1 MGIDAETQRE
11 TSLLTRQIETFYQ
24 VNQFISSIYNENELL
39 GLIMQESETA
49 VGAERSCIALYDPSD
64 ERLHITFATGE
75 ESEVVLG
82 VSLAMGQ
89 GIIGEV
95 AVTNT
100 PILVHDVRQDPR
112 HESSVDQET
121 GFITRSILATPI
133 RRREDLLGVLEVIN
147 KSDGTS
153 FTEDDSRLLEVVA
166 NQAAIALGN
175 IRLVEQM
182 LQSEQLSVIGRMAA
196 AIIHD
201 LKKPMAVI
209 RGFAELLANP
219 DVDADKRR
227 MFVNLILEDVD
238 RFLGMTQEL
247 LDYSRGQINLEFRE
261 VQLGEWVESVGSFFV
276 EDFAAAKVE
285 LVYDLQHRG
294 PVRMDPDRMR
304 RVLVNIAGNAGDA
317 MVGGGTLTIAT
328 RQSEQWWELE
338 VADTG
343 TGIPQDLRSRI
354 FEPFVTSGKEEGTGL
369 GLSIVREIVLGH
381 GGTIELDSRIAGEVD
396 GQTPGTTFRLRFP
409 MDPSAAPA

>member
-1 MGIDAETQRE
+1 MSIDAEGQRG
-11 TSLLTRQIETFYQ
+11 TSLLARQIATLYQ
-24 VNQFISSIYNENELL
+24 VNRFISSIYNEDELL

-64 ERLHITFATGE
+64 ERLHITFATGD
-75 ESEVVLG
+75 ESDGVRG

-95 AVTNT
+95 AATNA
-100 PILVHDVRQDPR
+100 PILVHDVQQDSR
-112 HESSVDQET
+112 HESSVDQDT
-121 GFITRSILATPI
+121 GFVTRSILATPI
-133 RRREDLLGVLEVIN
+133 RRREELLGVLEVIN
-147 KSDGTS
+147 KRDGTS

-166 NQAAIALGN
+166 NQAAIAIGN

-196 AIIHD
+196 SIIHD

-219 DVDADKRR
+219 DVDADKRQ
-227 MFVNLILEDVD
+227 MFVDMILEDVD

-261 VQLGEWVESVGSFFV
+261 IQLGEWVESVGLFLK
-276 EDFAAAKVE
+276 EDFASAQVE
-285 LVYDLQHRG
+285 MVYDLQHSG

-304 RVLVNIAGNAGDA
+304 RVLVNIAGNAKDA
-317 MVGGGTLTIAT
+317 MAGGGRLTIAT
-328 RQSEQWWELE
+328 RKSEQWWELE
-338 VADTG
+338 VADN
-343 TGIPQDLRSRI
+343 GIPTDIRPRI
-354 FEPFVTSGKEEGTGL
+354 FEPFVTAGKEEGTGL
-369 GLSIVREIVLGH
+369 GLAIVREIVQGY
-381 GGTIELDSRIAGEVD
+381 GGTIDLDSRIAGEVD
-396 GQTPGTTFRLRFP
+396 GKAPGTTFILRFP
-409 MDPSAAPA
+409 LDPAAPV